1 MQIGGCQA
9 LWEKGWG
16 ATYSAMRM
24 ESPDLVVE
32 GSGSC
37 VLHHR
42 RNQRGMRWGGE
53 RQPTFACGRENLKTL
68 QPLPLR

>member
-1 MQIGGCQA
+1 
-9 LWEKGWG
+9 
-16 ATYSAMRM
+16 MRM
-24 ESPDLVVE
+24 ESPDLVAE

-53 RQPTFACGRENLKTL
+53 RAGGGSSH
-68 QPLPLR
+68 LPVGVKN